1 MSALGVMTIFV
12 RSFHPGEIISIV
24 TSVMS
29 VFERVVGAVKFII
42 GGNRTVLLLLF
53 HTLSYAVT
61 VISCSSSSGSRLS
74 GNGLVAGFII
84 VVVVSTQGAPLSAM
98 YSTV

>member
-61 VISCSSSSGSRLS
+61 VISCSSSSGSRFNTS
-74 GNGLVAGFII
+74 GLVAGSMI
-84 VVVVSTQGAPLSAM
+84 VVVAPVPAHPLSGR
-98 YSTV
+98 YSSV